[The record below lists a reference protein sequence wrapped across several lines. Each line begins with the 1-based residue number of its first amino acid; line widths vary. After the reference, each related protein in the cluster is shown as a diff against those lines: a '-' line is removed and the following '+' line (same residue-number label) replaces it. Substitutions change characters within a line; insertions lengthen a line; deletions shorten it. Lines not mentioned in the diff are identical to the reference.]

1 MFEVAGCTILLV
13 HPDCVE
19 LADQVLSDVHR
30 HVTIVIPEQSDVV
43 ALTARWPR
51 FRVLGARDL
60 EPAHAC
66 APPANIAPDTIAN
79 LLFTSGSTGVP
90 KGVMVTH
97 ANVVRFID
105 VMCQRYDL
113 SEQDRF
119 SQTFPLVFDLAGFDM
134 FMAWE
139 VGGCI
144 CCPSPGEL
152 VMPGAYICAARITVW
167 FSVPSLA
174 LHMKRC
180 DTLQPDLYPALR
192 YSLFCGEALPAE
204 VLDTWAKA
212 APNSILE
219 NLYGPTELTLAC
231 TLYRW
236 DCQHSPAECE
246 QGVVPIGHPYPGMK
260 YLVVDESFHEVP
272 PGETGQLLLTGP
284 QRTLGYWNDPE
295 KTAAAFVIP
304 PGRDETYYCTGDRV
318 RRPYPGRPLTY
329 LGRLDFQINVQ
340 GLRVELGEVEAALR
354 DLAGVDVAIAVGWP
368 PTPGGADGIVA
379 FLRVDEVDIGALA
392 KRLRERLPRE
402 MIPKRVIAVAE
413 FPLNANGKID
423 RKVLDALAR
432 RRARG
437 LNCRTGMCFEL
448 HHHFAGISKWPEAIS
463 TRASSELRGCRHPR
477 IPAERH
483 DAVPADPRHAPVA
496 LGPTGDERAQLHGSI
511 PARASRRER
520 LRRGGSVGDGV
531 RRYERG
537 RVAPS
542 RCRFR
547 ARVAG
552 FAPAEDRQAAL
563 GREEPE
569 RHVSRARHRPA
580 VRRSRPV
587 RLARP
592 PPARCRVLHQGDLRR
607 DGKSTPSSSTSTSD
621 GSRLR
626 SRPSRTRGSTR
637 TAVPRRSRRRGRTTW

>member
-1 MFEVAGCTILLV
+1 MCSTDLASTTAAISTRNLACGFWRSADRFDDRPALDFGQCVVTYAQLRELACSLAATLDRHQLPEGPRLVAILAGRSTTAFGGVLATLLSGGGYVPLDPAFPATRNRAMFEVAGCTILLV

-30 HVTIVIPEQSDVV
+30 DVTIVMPEQSDVV
-43 ALTARWPR
+43 ALAARWPR

-66 APPANIAPDTIAN
+66 APPASIAPDTIAN

-152 VMPGAYICAARITVW
+152 VMPGAYICAARLTVW

-236 DCQHSPAECE
+236 DCQRSPAECE
-246 QGVVPIGHPYPGMK
+246 QGVVPIGQPYPGME
-260 YLVVDESFHEVP
+260 YLVVDESFREVP

-304 PGRDETYYCTGDRV
+304 PGRGETYYCTGDRV
-318 RRPYPGRPLTY
+318 RRPHPGGPLTY
-329 LGRLDFQINVQ
+329 LGRLDFQISLQ

-379 FLRVDEVDIGALA
+379 FLLVDGVDIRALT

-423 RKVLDALAR
+423 RKVL
-432 RRARG
+432 
-437 LNCRTGMCFEL
+437 
-448 HHHFAGISKWPEAIS
+448 
-463 TRASSELRGCRHPR
+463 TRWL
-477 IPAERH
+477 
-483 DAVPADPRHAPVA
+483 
-496 LGPTGDERAQLHGSI
+496 DE
-511 PARASRRER
+511 
-520 LRRGGSVGDGV
+520 
-531 RRYERG
+531 G
-537 RVAPS
+537 RV
-542 RCRFR
+542 
-547 ARVAG
+547 G
-552 FAPAEDRQAAL
+552 
-563 GREEPE
+563 
-569 RHVSRARHRPA
+569 
-580 VRRSRPV
+580 
-587 RLARP
+587 
-592 PPARCRVLHQGDLRR
+592 
-607 DGKSTPSSSTSTSD
+607 
-621 GSRLR
+621 
-626 SRPSRTRGSTR
+626 
-637 TAVPRRSRRRGRTTW
+637 

>member
-1 MFEVAGCTILLV
+1 MCSTDLASTTAAISTRNLACGFWRSADRFDDRPALDFGQCVVTYAQLRELACSLAATLDRHQLPEGPRLVAILAGRSTTAFGGVLATLLSGGGYVPLDPAFPAARNRAMFEVAGCTILLV

-30 HVTIVIPEQSDVV
+30 DVTIVMPEQSDVV

-60 EPAHAC
+60 EPANAC
-66 APPANIAPDTIAN
+66 TPPANIAPDTIAN

-152 VMPGAYICAARITVW
+152 VMPGAYICAARLTVW

-180 DTLQPDLYPALR
+180 DMLQPDLYPALR

-236 DCQHSPAECE
+236 DCQRSPAECE
-246 QGVVPIGHPYPGMK
+246 QGVVPIGQPYPGME

-304 PGRDETYYCTGDRV
+304 PGRGETYYCTGDRV
-318 RRPYPGRPLTY
+318 RRPYPGGPLTY
-329 LGRLDFQINVQ
+329 LGRLDFQISLQ

-379 FLRVDEVDIGALA
+379 FLLVDGVDIRALT

-423 RKVLDALAR
+423 RKVL
-432 RRARG
+432 
-437 LNCRTGMCFEL
+437 
-448 HHHFAGISKWPEAIS
+448 
-463 TRASSELRGCRHPR
+463 TRWL
-477 IPAERH
+477 
-483 DAVPADPRHAPVA
+483 
-496 LGPTGDERAQLHGSI
+496 DE
-511 PARASRRER
+511 
-520 LRRGGSVGDGV
+520 
-531 RRYERG
+531 G
-537 RVAPS
+537 RV
-542 RCRFR
+542 
-547 ARVAG
+547 G
-552 FAPAEDRQAAL
+552 
-563 GREEPE
+563 
-569 RHVSRARHRPA
+569 
-580 VRRSRPV
+580 
-587 RLARP
+587 
-592 PPARCRVLHQGDLRR
+592 
-607 DGKSTPSSSTSTSD
+607 
-621 GSRLR
+621 
-626 SRPSRTRGSTR
+626 
-637 TAVPRRSRRRGRTTW
+637 